1 MYLFL
6 RKSDEIYDIYI
17 NIKDSKILPASNE
30 VGVKNSFQVK
40 NFKLVNCVLAN
51 YKKWNFLFY
60 VWWSERIE
68 QMNNDFNK
76 KNKRVLIL
84 KTYFFLPYSFYL
96 KSKKN

>member
-51 YKKWNFLFY
+51 YKK
-60 VWWSERIE
+60 
-68 QMNNDFNK
+68 
-76 KNKRVLIL
+76 
-84 KTYFFLPYSFYL
+84 
-96 KSKKN
+96 